1 MRDYDCT
8 CVYVCEGGKAK
19 LLCVCVCACVSW
31 SNFKEETY
39 LKTAY
44 VPKEEYHHQH
54 GTDFVVYYAF
64 VLSGETR
71 VELIIIFITTP
82 ASIHLDYYNVV
93 VVRFDL
99 TWLSIVRG
107 SVRMSSSGCCCCCQW
122 WRSIHVDH
130 TCRRLVGMGCEK
142 NYIIL
147 IFHKFVCTSFI
158 QRYKM

>member
-1 MRDYDCT
+1 MIVRVCM
-8 CVYVCEGGKAK
+8 CVKGGK
-19 LLCVCVCACVSW
+19 LSCYVSVCVRVSW

-64 VLSGETR
+64 VESGETR
-71 VELIIIFITTP
+71 VELIIIIIIFITTP
-82 ASIHLDYYNVV
+82 ASSHLDYYNVV

-107 SVRMSSSGCCCCCQW
+107 SVRMSSSGCCCC
-122 WRSIHVDH
+122 
-130 TCRRLVGMGCEK
+130 
-142 NYIIL
+142 
-147 IFHKFVCTSFI
+147 
-158 QRYKM
+158 

>member
-1 MRDYDCT
+1 MIVRVCM
-8 CVYVCEGGKAK
+8 CVKGGK
-19 LLCVCVCACVSW
+19 LSCYVSVCVRVSW

-64 VLSGETR
+64 VESGETGR
-71 VELIIIFITTP
+71 VDHHHH
-82 ASIHLDYYNVV
+82 HLHYNTGYNVV

-107 SVRMSSSGCCCCCQW
+107 SVRMSSSGCCCC
-122 WRSIHVDH
+122 
-130 TCRRLVGMGCEK
+130 
-142 NYIIL
+142 
-147 IFHKFVCTSFI
+147 
-158 QRYKM
+158 